1 MGADHDRISLQ
12 DSSPGRNGSGIR
24 GRFLRAGV
32 GPRLCLQRQGAANVH
47 RRRVSPICSSE
58 IPDIPRITACI
69 YKQRANLSSGCRAV
83 MDRDLAQQAKVAAK

>member
-1 MGADHDRISLQ
+1 
-12 DSSPGRNGSGIR
+12 
-24 GRFLRAGV
+24 
-32 GPRLCLQRQGAANVH
+32 VH